1 MEHKP
6 MTKDEIEKFATDAT
20 SDSEQELW
28 EKKELGKDVQ
38 YVTKSK
44 TYKGPSKLISLRVP
58 EEVLETLKDIADT
71 EGLRY
76 QTYIISL
83 LKKHIK
89 TKKAG

>member
-1 MEHKP
+1 MEHKS
-6 MTKDEIEKFATDAT
+6 MTKDEIEKFASDAT

-28 EKKELGKDVQ
+28 EKKKLGKDAKHTV
-38 YVTKSK
+38 KSK
-44 TYKGPSKLISLRVP
+44 AYKGPSKLISLRVP
-58 EEVLETLKDIADT
+58 EEVLESLKTIADT

-83 LKKHIK
+83 LKKHIR